1 MNPPPQTD
9 FRQLSVVDSHTEAAC
24 YMLVLNLEGDFSNLD
39 ENAGIKILP
48 AAYKKPTLQV

>member
-24 YMLVLNLEGDFSNLD
+24 YMLVLNMEGDFSNLD